1 MTPHTPAY
9 VARADYRLVRMT
21 TPRTVL
27 ITGGNRGIG
36 RAIAEEF
43 VAQGHRVAVTARS
56 GEGPEGTLT
65 VIADVTDAASIDAA
79 FTEVEAALGPV
90 EVVVA
95 NAGITRDTLLLR
107 MSDEDFTEVID
118 TNLSGSFRVVKR
130 ASKGM
135 LKARFGRVVLI
146 SSVVGLL
153 GSAGQINYSASKS
166 GLIGIARSLTRELGG
181 RGITA
186 NVVAPGF
193 IETDMTA
200 ELAPEQQEAYLKQIP
215 AGRFASASE
224 VARVVSW
231 LASDDAGYISGA
243 IIPVDGGLGMGH

>member
-1 MTPHTPAY
+1 MTTP
-9 VARADYRLVRMT
+9 T

-36 RAIAEEF
+36 YALAEEF

-56 GEGPEGTLT
+56 GAGPAGTLT
-65 VIADVTDAASIDAA
+65 VIADVTDAASIDSA
-79 FTEVEAALGPV
+79 FDEVEKELGPV

-95 NAGITRDTLLLR
+95 NAGITRDMLLLR
-107 MSDEDFTEVID
+107 MSEDDFTSVID
-118 TNLSGSFRVVKR
+118 TNLTGAFRVVKR

-135 LKARFGRVVLI
+135 LKARFGRIVLI
-146 SSVVGLL
+146 SSVVGLY
-153 GSAGQINYSASKS
+153 GSAGQVNYSASKS
-166 GLIGIARSLTRELGG
+166 ALVGFARSISRELGA

-200 ELAPEQQEAYLKQIP
+200 ELPEAQQAEYKKSIP
-215 AGRFASASE
+215 AGRYGSAQE
-224 VARVVSW
+224 VAKAVAW
-231 LASDDAGYISGA
+231 LASDDAAYITGA
-243 IIPVDGGLGMGH
+243 VIPVDGGLGMGH